1 MQKRFEMRR
10 STDIPVEIMTAAWD
24 EPIRLYARDL
34 SPGGLFVR
42 SEFFLDAGVPVI
54 CSFKLHKEH
63 YVYGKV
69 LRANMM
75 RRRTDR
81 GRPGFGVEFLYTT
94 PITRLRIRESLRGLP
109 PPIPARRRSDLPEV
123 KLNNIPLI

>member
-10 STDIPVEIMTAAWD
+10 STDIPVEIMTAMWD
-24 EPIRLYARDL
+24 EPIRLRAGDL
-34 SPGGLFVR
+34 SPGGLFLH
-42 SEFFLDAGVPVI
+42 SELFPDPGTPII

-69 LRANMM
+69 LRRNPM
-75 RRRTDR
+75 RRRSDR

-94 PITRLRIRESLRGLP
+94 PITRLRIREALRGLP
-109 PPIPARRRSDLPEV
+109 PPIPSRKRVEIVEL
-123 KLNNIPLI
+123 KLNRIPLI